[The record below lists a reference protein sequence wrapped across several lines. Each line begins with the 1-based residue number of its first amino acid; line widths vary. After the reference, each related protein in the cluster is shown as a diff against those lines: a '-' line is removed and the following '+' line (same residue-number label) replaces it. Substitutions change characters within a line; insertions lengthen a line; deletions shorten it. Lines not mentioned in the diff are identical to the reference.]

1 MNPWRMIELCL
12 LAVILAACVTA
23 GGESVRAAT
32 GPFQYDSETGKCRD
46 SRGQVGMNAPD
57 PASLFANKDEETN
70 TYTGGNAECVDFSS
84 FNFQDHIGLGY
95 PVLDQWNFRGA
106 KFAKARFFFANVS
119 NGDFAGADLRELK
132 YGYATL
138 EGLGDAFTRGDT
150 CPVGEGFKIQ
160 CTK

>member
-1 MNPWRMIELCL
+1 MKPCRMIELCF
-12 LAVILAACVTA
+12 LATSLVACVTA

-32 GPFQYDSETGKCRD
+32 GTFQYDSETGKCRD

-57 PASLFANKDEETN
+57 PATLFATKDEETN

-84 FNFQDHIGLGY
+84 FQFQDHIGLEY

-106 KFAKARFFFANVS
+106 KFAKAKVSFANFT

-132 YGYATL
+132 YGYATIQ
-138 EGLGDAFTRGDT
+138 GQGDAYTRGDT
-150 CPVGEGFKIQ
+150 CPVGEGFKIE